1 MPVYPLGGGSG
12 SSNPGGIG
20 PEGGA
25 GGTTTPVPGLPV
37 PGLDMFQSF
46 EISLGN
52 ADLGGD
58 YGSQVINEETEGDL
72 GSAYMDLNR
81 YLLLAE
87 SKRENSS
94 FNGVSHVNHRYRGH
108 RESNKFNLMMQ
119 KVVTICASLFLSLR
133 AANQILK
140 TRELDDMYPTD
151 TEIAELYHT
160 RVQITFKEWQLLK
173 DDDKR
178 WFS

>member
-25 GGTTTPVPGLPV
+25 GGTRAPIPGLPV
-37 PGLDMFQSF
+37 PGIDMFQEF
-46 EISLGN
+46 EVGLGDV
-52 ADLGGD
+52 DLDGTYGG
-58 YGSQVINEETEGDL
+58 QVINEETSGDL
-72 GSAYMDLNR
+72 GTAYLDLNR

-87 SKRENSS
+87 SKRENSD
-94 FNGVSHVNHRYRGH
+94 FNDVSHVNHRYRGH
-108 RESNKFNLMMQ
+108 RESNKFNLIMQ
-119 KVVTICASLFLSLR
+119 KVVTVCARLFLSLR
-133 AANQILK
+133 SANQVLK
-140 TRELDDMYPTD
+140 VREMDDMYPTD

-160 RVQITFKEWQLLK
+160 RIQIVFKEWQLLK

>member
-37 PGLDMFQSF
+37 PGLDMFKEF
-46 EISLGN
+46 EVSLG
-52 ADLGGD
+52 DVSLDG
-58 YGSQVINEETEGDL
+58 YGSQVLNEEIAGDL
-72 GSAYMDLNR
+72 GETYLNLNR
-81 YLLLAE
+81 HLLLSEARRD
-87 SKRENSS
+87 SAA
-94 FNGVSHVNHRYRGH
+94 FNGISHVNHRYRGH

-119 KVVTICASLFLSLR
+119 KVVTICNALFFPLR

-160 RVQITFKEWQLLK
+160 SVQIMFKEWQLLK